1 MARICSMCGKKI
13 GFLADPLELGKG
25 FLCDECAEPI
35 SEDISDL
42 YALKSKARFYEE
54 SDRIIE
60 KSKGIYSAEIVDDIS
75 QRIELIHNDIA
86 CWLKDDLNKETSKAE
101 NTDKDKTV
109 KNNDFVL
116 KIKDEQNGSIYDE
129 IGKKVKTLAKVTC
142 IVEAVLSVI
151 SGFIMIATDEEYI
164 LVGLIAMV
172 VGPIVAWVSS
182 WVLYAFGELVDKTC
196 ANEQHNKELLEIMKE
211 NYKK

>member
-1 MARICSMCGKKI
+1 MLRSRCKRIRKK
-13 GFLADPLELGKG
+13 
-25 FLCDECAEPI
+25 
-35 SEDISDL
+35 SDNIL
-42 YALKSKARFYEE
+42 RYYKQDVIAGLN
-54 SDRIIE
+54 E
-60 KSKGIYSAEIVDDIS
+60 KLV
-75 QRIELIHNDIA
+75 
-86 CWLKDDLNKETSKAE
+86 KEQITY
-101 NTDKDKTV
+101 D
-109 KNNDFVL
+109 DFVL